1 MDGIAPPSPGVSSNR
16 RIRSADV
23 EAAHLVLSPIS
34 AARCRRAEGPPAAR
48 GTRQGVAR
56 EVDAGA
62 GSIDPDR
69 DRGVILVAVPRV
81 ETIRFALAVP
91 AGVLVMGAAVGAL
104 EAAGHALFPAGP
116 GMTEAIDLMRR
127 GDPSA
132 RDALARAIAA
142 LSVPAKAS
150 IVFAWTA
157 GAAFGTLA
165 SCRVAGSRQV
175 PLAISIGVITMIFV
189 AANLVAIPHPA
200 SVAIAGI
207 ALPPL
212 AAIGVGRLLRGVV
225 RSPVARG

>member
-1 MDGIAPPSPGVSSNR
+1 M
-16 RIRSADV
+16 
-23 EAAHLVLSPIS
+23 
-34 AARCRRAEGPPAAR
+34 
-48 GTRQGVAR
+48 
-56 EVDAGA
+56 
-62 GSIDPDR
+62 
-69 DRGVILVAVPRV
+69 PRV